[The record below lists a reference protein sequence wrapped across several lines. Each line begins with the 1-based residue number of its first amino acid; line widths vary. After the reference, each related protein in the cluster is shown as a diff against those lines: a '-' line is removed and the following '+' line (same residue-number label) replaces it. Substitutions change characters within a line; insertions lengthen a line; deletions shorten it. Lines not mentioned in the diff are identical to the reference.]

1 MYAIVETETTGLRGE
16 DNRITEICILVHDG
30 ESVVKEFSSLIN
42 PEVSI
47 RYRVS
52 RRNGISN
59 DKVNNAP
66 KFYELAKEIV
76 ELTQDCIFVS
86 HHVNFNFNGIKNEL
100 ASLGGEYKRKKIS
113 TLRLSRKLIPGQQS
127 YSLGAMCNHLGIN
140 AGHVQ
145 TAKDKAE
152 ATVGLLEKLWAMDT
166 DGVFNFMLGP
176 KSGQAGVPPQWPRS
190 VVTSLP
196 NVTGVYYFKNA
207 QGKII
212 YVGKAKDIKQRV
224 LSHLYSKA
232 HKEMRLCF
240 ETAHIDY
247 THTGSELVALLLES
261 DEIKKHLPKF
271 NRAQKRIGYRYGI
284 GARMDKNG
292 ITNLFYDRLGNI
304 KSPLACFYNQGE
316 CKAFLEELCETY
328 GLCPRFCSLQ
338 HISGACFHFH
348 IKKCYG
354 ICRDLETVEAY
365 NKRVKNAL
373 MPTADNNNTYIIK
386 TVGRKANEKSVI
398 VVENGVYK
406 GYGYIP
412 GKKVLGSFTEYNKYI
427 IPMVD
432 NNDVQKILR
441 RYLRRWGGKSIL
453 INNPDEVPIHSEIPK
468 LHLITYKL
476 EG

>member
-16 DNRITEICILVHDG
+16 DNKITEICILIHDG
-30 ESVVKEFSSLIN
+30 QKVVREFSSLVN

-47 RYRVS
+47 KYRVS
-52 RRNGISN
+52 RRNGIK
-59 DKVNNAP
+59 DDMLLRAP
-66 KFYELAKEIV
+66 KFYEIAKEV
-76 ELTQDCIFVS
+76 VALTEDCIFIS

-100 ASLGGEYKRKKIS
+100 VSLGGVFKRKKLS

-127 YSLGAMCNHLGIN
+127 YSLGTVCNQLGIN
-140 AGHVQ
+140 VGHVQ
-145 TAKDKAE
+145 SAKDKAE
-152 ATVGLLEKLWAMDT
+152 ATVTLLERLWAMDT

-176 KSGQAGVPPQWPRS
+176 KSGQAGVPPQWPKT
-190 VVTSLP
+190 VVALLP

-224 LSHLYSKA
+224 LSHVYSKV

-240 ETAHIDY
+240 ETVHIDY

-271 NRAQKRIGYRYGI
+271 NRAQKRIGYRYGV
-284 GARMDKNG
+284 GAKMDKNG
-292 ITNLFYDRLGNI
+292 ITNLFYDRLGKL

-316 CKAFLEELCETY
+316 CRAFLEELCDTY
-328 GLCPRFCSLQ
+328 SLCPRFCSLQ

-348 IKKCYG
+348 IKKCHG
-354 ICRDLETVEAY
+354 ICRDIETVEAY
-365 NKRVKNAL
+365 NKRVENAL
-373 MPTADNNNTYIIK
+373 MPIADDKNTYIIK
-386 TVGRKANEKSVI
+386 TAGRNTNEKSVI

-406 GYGYIP
+406 GFGYMSKRKRI
-412 GKKVLGSFTEYNKYI
+412 KALMDYDKFIT
-427 IPMVD
+427 PMAD

-441 RYLRRWGGKSIL
+441 RYLRRGDGESVL
-453 INNPDEVPIHSEIPK
+453 IDYHNDVTSLNEIP
-468 LHLITYKL
+468 TSRGRQA
-476 EG
+476 EM